1 MEDLMKKRLLSLALI
16 LVLTLICGV
25 QIAADSAETQAAA
38 CTHPHVT
45 YVIAGLTEYVGHDSA
60 QMCTKYRMVY
70 DIEQCDVCN
79 AIVRVFTPGK
89 RETYVEHVPVDAGGG
104 VTRCRYCGKAI

>member
-1 MEDLMKKRLLSLALI
+1 MKKFISLALVLI
-16 LVLTLICGV
+16 LTLVCGM
-25 QIAADSAETQAAA
+25 QIAADSAEAYAV
-38 CTHPHVT
+38 CSHPSVT

-79 AIVRVFTPGK
+79 ATVRVITPGK
-89 RETYVEHVPVDAGGG
+89 REVYVEHSPIDAGGG